1 MIPIFRQQPQG
12 YRRDRATAN
21 SILEKKMQCA
31 GIYFMVY
38 ICVFHH
44 LFYVMTL
51 IASPHP
57 NLREIIA
64 DALSYPHVYMF
75 YNIFYSWYI
84 DGQQDPL

>member
-1 MIPIFRQQPQG
+1 MIQIFRQQPHG

-31 GIYFMVY
+31 GIHFMVY
-38 ICVFHH
+38 MCISPFVLRYDFNC
-44 LFYVMTL
+44 L
-51 IASPHP
+51 PHP

-75 YNIFYSWYI
+75 
-84 DGQQDPL
+84 

>member
-1 MIPIFRQQPQG
+1 MIQIFRQQPHG

-38 ICVFHH
+38 MCI
-44 LFYVMTL
+44 
-51 IASPHP
+51 SPFVLRYDFNCPPPP

-75 YNIFYSWYI
+75 YNIFCSWYI

>member
-1 MIPIFRQQPQG
+1 MIQIFRQQPHG

-38 ICVFHH
+38 MCF
-44 LFYVMTL
+44 
-51 IASPHP
+51 SPFVLRYDFNCLPHS

>member
-1 MIPIFRQQPQG
+1 MIQIFRQQPHG

-21 SILEKKMQCA
+21 SILEKKCNVQVF
-31 GIYFMVY
+31 ISWF

-84 DGQQDPL
+84 DGQHDPL

>member
-1 MIPIFRQQPQG
+1 MIQIFRQQPHG

-21 SILEKKMQCA
+21 SILEKKMQCV